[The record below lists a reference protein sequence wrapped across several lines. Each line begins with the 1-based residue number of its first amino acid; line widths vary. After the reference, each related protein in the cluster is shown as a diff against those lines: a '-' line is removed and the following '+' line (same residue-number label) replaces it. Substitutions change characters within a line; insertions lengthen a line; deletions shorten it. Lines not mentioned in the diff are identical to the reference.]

1 MVLTPSLLDIFIV
14 KESIAFSFDCIRAHT
29 DLHSGFI
36 FVQSGAIFI
45 TNDCTVLSTVQDFI
59 HIFNRMLKF
68 TAPYQGSRSFNNC
81 SGHDLSVKILV
92 FVEDLFLKF
101 TNLVGYVVTI
111 VDSLFKSTQLDE
123 ACGTIQPAGQELRV
137 GFDRF
142 GVGIDRACIVG
153 PLKKVVTFVF
163 QPHRVLVLNLNINVV
178 WFFFQLF

>member
-1 MVLTPSLLDIFIV
+1 
-14 KESIAFSFDCIRAHT
+14 
-29 DLHSGFI
+29 
-36 FVQSGAIFI
+36 
-45 TNDCTVLSTVQDFI
+45 
-59 HIFNRMLKF
+59 MLEF
-68 TAPYQGSRSFNNC
+68 TAPHQGSRTFNNC

-111 VDSLFKSTQLDE
+111 VDSLLESTQLDE
-123 ACGTIQPAGQELRV
+123 ACGTIQPTGQELRV

-142 GVGIDRACIVG
+142 GVGIDRACIVS

-163 QPHRVLVLNLNINVV
+163 QPHRVLVLNLNVNVV